1 MSLPET
7 VLPDDRVTH
16 AEALAYFSELC
27 KLENAIAAKEEAD
40 AQSGIVVEIRGIFEK
55 ILTWKQTAGELNA
68 QEDMVHKAL
77 KPKRKIKIHN
87 VKTVEYKLKE
97 LQPAIGL
104 TDEEIWIIIFTSL
117 DHDYLTNLIL
127 MQGEFLKWFT
137 LNFEG
142 ESREELD
149 FLDSKSAIWTA
160 TTTLGMEIVQ
170 RYRRLQENQAVILTD
185 KWWSHLRFLHFGS

>member
-1 MSLPET
+1 
-7 VLPDDRVTH
+7 
-16 AEALAYFSELC
+16 
-27 KLENAIAAKEEAD
+27 
-40 AQSGIVVEIRGIFEK
+40 
-55 ILTWKQTAGELNA
+55 
-68 QEDMVHKAL
+68 
-77 KPKRKIKIHN
+77 
-87 VKTVEYKLKE
+87 
-97 LQPAIGL
+97 L

>member
-1 MSLPET
+1 
-7 VLPDDRVTH
+7 
-16 AEALAYFSELC
+16 
-27 KLENAIAAKEEAD
+27 
-40 AQSGIVVEIRGIFEK
+40 
-55 ILTWKQTAGELNA
+55 
-68 QEDMVHKAL
+68 MVHKAL

-87 VKTVEYKLKE
+87 AKTVEEKLKE

-170 RYRRLQENQAVILTD
+170 RYRRLQENQSVILTD